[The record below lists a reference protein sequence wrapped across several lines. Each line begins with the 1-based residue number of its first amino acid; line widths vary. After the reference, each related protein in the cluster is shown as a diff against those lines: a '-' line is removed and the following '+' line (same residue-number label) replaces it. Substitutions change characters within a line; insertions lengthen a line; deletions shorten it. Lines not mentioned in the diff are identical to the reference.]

1 MSVVTPSPHTGQ
13 RSIEPADADTRAH
26 MKIVYGTS
34 PDTLPRI
41 HLLLTRLS
49 ADIVS
54 SRSWT
59 HSAALGT
66 READIL
72 LDVAPHMRLEQLRK
86 KVGALVD
93 VRRATIAPA

>member
-1 MSVVTPSPHTGQ
+1 MSVVTPSPDTGQ
-13 RSIEPADADTRAH
+13 RLIKPADTDPRAKL
-26 MKIVYGTS
+26 KIVYGTS
-34 PDTLPRI
+34 RDTLPRI
-41 HLLLTRLS
+41 HLLLAGLS
-49 ADIVS
+49 ADIVT

-66 READIL
+66 REAEIL
-72 LDVAPHMRLEQLRK
+72 VAVAPHMRLEHLRK